1 MKTNRII
8 AGACIALSLC
18 LALIIGANISHQAS
32 ATSPAALAVSQ
43 TAVGNVVSGM
53 PVFGNTSLTIAGSGA
68 GVLNLSGTAAMSIPC
83 NNMLLYA
90 STTGCTIGSTTGS
103 ATFPLA
109 SGLQTLPFPVT
120 NVNQVWCQVSGGT
133 GTVTLS
139 AAYAQ

>member
-1 MKTNRII
+1 VKTKRIL

-18 LALIIGANISHQAS
+18 LFVAALIGITCTQPQKAY
-32 ATSPAALAVSQ
+32 
-43 TAVGNVVSGM
+43 GNVTAGY
-53 PVFGNTSLTIAGSGA
+53 PVFGNTQLVVSGSAA
-68 GVLNLSGTAAMSIPC
+68 GVLNLSGTAATSIPC
-83 NNMLLYA
+83 NNMLLNA

-133 GTVTLS
+133 GTVTVN
-139 AAYAQ
+139 AVYAQ